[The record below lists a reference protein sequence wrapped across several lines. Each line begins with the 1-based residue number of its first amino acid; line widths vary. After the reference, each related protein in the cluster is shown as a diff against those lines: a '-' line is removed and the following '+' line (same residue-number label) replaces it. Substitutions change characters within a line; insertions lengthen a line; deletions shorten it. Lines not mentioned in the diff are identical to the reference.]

1 MDERIQKYEDKMKKT
16 LSSLEKQSLQRSVQD
31 VLIRIS
37 LIN

>member
-16 LSSLEKQSLQRSVQD
+16 LSGQSLQRSVQD
-31 VLIRIS
+31 ALIRIS